1 MKHKDKLCNHYNEIL
16 DGTYD
21 CIDRIREE
29 IKAINQCYGI
39 KAAS

>member
-21 CIDRIREE
+21 CIDRLVL
-29 IKAINQCYGI
+29 NGYFSQGC
-39 KAAS
+39 SP